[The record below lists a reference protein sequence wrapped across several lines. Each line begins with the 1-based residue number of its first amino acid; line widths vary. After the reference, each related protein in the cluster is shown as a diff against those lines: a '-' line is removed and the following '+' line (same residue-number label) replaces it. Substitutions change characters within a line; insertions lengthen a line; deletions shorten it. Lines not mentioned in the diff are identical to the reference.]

1 MRIVAGRYKGHRLPA
16 LRGRNTRPT
25 MDRVREAVFSSIGP
39 AVQGA
44 RVLELFAGT
53 GAFGFEALSR
63 GAEFAIFVDR
73 DRKVADLIAQTA
85 RTLGVSR
92 LVTIW
97 TCSAAQAVKRLTAD
111 VEQFDLMFLD
121 PPYEGSQISGLLS
134 DRILPNLLSPGGLL
148 VVERGSTVAA
158 LSVPAELERRFDRR
172 YGGTQVE
179 IFRKQSLTESSPRE
193 PGEAYE

>member
-1 MRIVAGRYKGHRLPA
+1 
-16 LRGRNTRPT
+16 